1 MNDKPRRSVRSL
13 ALALCAGSLAL
24 ASCGSRPAEAP
35 LAGARLGGPFTLVD
49 QEGRVVTDRDFAG
62 EWRAVY
68 FGYTFCP
75 DVCPLDLQKLM
86 QGYRAFAQASPA
98 AAAKLRPI
106 FITVDPDRD
115 TPAAIKQ
122 YVAAFG
128 PGLTGLTGS
137 AAQIADVAK
146 RYGAFYRKAKADGA
160 SDYLVD
166 HSRQTI
172 LFDPAGAPVALLPT
186 DDSGAAVAAELRR
199 WIL

>member
-1 MNDKPRRSVRSL
+1 MT
-13 ALALCAGSLAL
+13 
-24 ASCGSRPAEAP
+24 E
-35 LAGARLGGPFTLVD
+35 
-49 QEGRVVTDRDFAG
+49 RDFAG
-62 EWRAVY
+62 AWRAVY
-68 FGYTFCP
+68 FGYTYCP
-75 DVCPLDLQKLM
+75 DVCPLDLQRLM
-86 QGYRAFAQASPA
+86 QGYHAFAHASPA
-98 AAAKLRPI
+98 LAAKLHPI

-115 TPAAIKQ
+115 TPPALKQ

-146 RYGAFYRKAKADGA
+146 RYGAFYRTAKAAGA

-186 DDSGAAVAAELRR
+186 DDSGPAVAAELTR
-199 WIL
+199 WVR